1 MQVVP
6 QEAQIIDYA
15 SVFGVAVNFD
25 TLKCPVK
32 VIGAGPTLPFS
43 NLPTLDLTD
52 TTSADYDYLPKATHF
67 LQLIKPEECAEA
79 VQDIL
84 TLVKASC
91 P

>member
-52 TTSADYDYLPKATHF
+52 TTSVDYDYLPKATHF

-84 TLVKASC
+84 TLVKAS
-91 P
+91 